1 MSKQI
6 INITKNAFKKM
17 NNIMV
22 KSNNTQG
29 FIFGVSSGGCNGF
42 NFDLKLINDKN
53 ELNSILKLKPN
64 VIQDDNVQV
73 YVDPLSEIYLIGTT
87 IDFLEEDYKKGIY
100 ESKFIYQVDKNLAST
115 CGCGVSF
122 TPKVRS

>member
-87 IDFLEEDYKKGIY
+87 IDFLEEDYLKGIY

-122 TPKVRS
+122 TPKIRS